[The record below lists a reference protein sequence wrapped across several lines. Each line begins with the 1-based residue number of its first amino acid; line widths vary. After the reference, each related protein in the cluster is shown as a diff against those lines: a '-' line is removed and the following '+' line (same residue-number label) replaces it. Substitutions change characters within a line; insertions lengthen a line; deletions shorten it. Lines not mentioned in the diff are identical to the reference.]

1 MEHES
6 LWTSSQTNHYL
17 FKQLRDL
24 CKKHGFKVTPKHRKT
39 LIRIKE
45 HYVEI
50 IFPEVIYMETWFH
63 MQVASTSSFAKYYYF
78 DNRIA
83 PWKTNDKNQPH
94 NFYSKLAIEDKI
106 TSKRY
111 YSPEKIEKAWNEA
124 ISVQVQESMIDYF
137 DKFNFLKFVELSKQ
151 KRGDGTLRYCSS
163 PGTND
168 ALRYL
173 TMAYNEIWLGN
184 LSASVPLLERAAQG
198 YGRSLEQLNKMN
210 EESTS
215 GKQENYDAIIKLLSI
230 MQEGDEDMQKKI
242 FYEMQTLEHTALD
255 FVWGITN
262 L

>member
-6 LWTSSQTNHYL
+6 LWTSSQTNQYL

-24 CKKHGFKVTPKHRKT
+24 CKKQGFKVSPKHRKT

-50 IFPEVIYMETWFH
+50 IFPEVIYMETRFH

-78 DNRIA
+78 DKKIT
-83 PWKTNDKNQPH
+83 PCKTNDKNWTD
-94 NFYSKLAIEDKI
+94 NFYSQLAIEDKI

-137 DKFNFLKFVELSKQ
+137 DKFDFIKFVELSKQ
-151 KRGDGTLRYCSS
+151 KRGDGTLSYCPS
-163 PGTND
+163 PATND
-168 ALRYL
+168 ALHYL

-210 EESTS
+210 EKSTS
-215 GKQENYDAIIKLLSI
+215 GNQENYDAIIKLLSI
-230 MQEGDEDMQKKI
+230 MQAGGEDVEKKI
-242 FYEMQTLEHTALD
+242 IYEMQTLEHTALD
-255 FVWGITN
+255 FVWGITD